1 MRVMVADD
9 LNLVLSLVSAMLSDS
24 FEVVGQFSD
33 GSSALKATLALEPD
47 VVVLDVSM
55 PGMSGIQVAQE
66 LRRRASKTKIV
77 FLTAHEDS
85 EILTTC
91 LTAGGLGYVM
101 KESMGTD
108 LIPAL
113 QEAVAGRVFVSR
125 FNRGAG
131 GSDYSRDHLQD
142 TLQGTSQGSA

>member
-1 MRVMVADD
+1 MKRMRVVVADD
-9 LNLVLSLVSAMLSDS
+9 VSLVLSVVSAILSDS
-24 FEVVGQFSD
+24 FEVVGRFSD

-47 VVVLDVSM
+47 VAVLDVSM
-55 PGMSGIQVAQE
+55 PGMSGIEVAQE

-77 FLTAHEDS
+77 FLTAHGDREVLS
-85 EILTTC
+85 AC

-113 QEAVAGRVFVSR
+113 NEAAAGRVFVSHFSFR
-125 FNRGAG
+125 QNAFC
-131 GSDYSRDHLQD
+131 
-142 TLQGTSQGSA
+142 

>member
-1 MRVMVADD
+1 MEA
-9 LNLVLSLVSAMLSDS
+9 
-24 FEVVGQFSD
+24 
-33 GSSALKATLALEPD
+33 SALKATLALEPD

-55 PGMSGIQVAQE
+55 PGLSGIEVARE

-77 FLTAHEDS
+77 FLTAHGDM

-101 KESMGTD
+101 KEFIGTD

-113 QEAVAGRVFVSR
+113 KEAVADRIFVSHFSFR
-125 FNRGAG
+125 
-131 GSDYSRDHLQD
+131 QD
-142 TLQGTSQGSA
+142 AFC

>member
-1 MRVMVADD
+1 M
-9 LNLVLSLVSAMLSDS
+9 SAILSDS

-47 VVVLDVSM
+47 AVVLDTSM

-85 EILTTC
+85 EILMTC
-91 LTAGGLGYVM
+91 LTAGGLGYVL
-101 KESMGTD
+101 KELMGTD
-108 LIPAL
+108 LLPAL
-113 QEAVAGRVFVSR
+113 REAAAGRVFVSH
-125 FNRGAG
+125 
-131 GSDYSRDHLQD
+131 YSPRQD
-142 TLQGTSQGSA
+142 AFC

>member
-1 MRVMVADD
+1 MKRMRVVVADD
-9 LNLVLSLVSAMLSDS
+9 VSLVLSVVSTILSDS
-24 FEVVGQFSD
+24 FEVVGEFSD
-33 GSSALKATLALEPD
+33 GSSVLKATLALEPD
-47 VVVLDVSM
+47 VAVLDASM
-55 PGMSGIQVAQE
+55 PGLSGIEVAQE

-77 FLTAHEDS
+77 FLTAHGDR

-113 QEAVAGRVFVSR
+113 NEAAAGRVFVSYCSFR
-125 FNRGAG
+125 QHAFC
-131 GSDYSRDHLQD
+131 
-142 TLQGTSQGSA
+142 